1 MTLSL
6 LIRRL
11 SLGAGLLAISLGS
24 ALSAD
29 TKKPAAPAGPVIPT
43 VITSKSLEMWSTDTD
58 THSIFDQNVVVTG
71 NNMRM
76 TCDHLDVLAA
86 RLGDT
91 DATVGKLDK
100 FKTLVATGN
109 VRIVQGD
116 RDVTCGRAEVFPREN
131 RIVLTEHPV
140 VIDSSGPYVAKG
152 TKIILLR
159 GERRLFGENIEI
171 TGPPF
176 KDLGEFADKPMQA
189 PAPASAAVPVGETPP
204 ALRRDT
210 KKP

>member
-1 MTLSL
+1 MTFSL
-6 LIRRL
+6 IIRRL
-11 SLGAGLLAISLGS
+11 SLGSALLAISLCS
-24 ALSAD
+24 AFSAD
-29 TKKPAAPAGPVIPT
+29 TKKPPAAPAGPIIPT

-109 VRIVQGD
+109 VHIVQGD
-116 RDVTCGRAEVFPREN
+116 RDVTCGRAEVFPKEN

-152 TKIILLR
+152 TRIILLR
-159 GERRLFGENIEI
+159 GERRLFGDNVEI
-171 TGPPF
+171 TGPPI
-176 KDLGEFADKPMQA
+176 KDLGFDADKPMQA
-189 PAPASAAVPVGETPP
+189 PVKAP
-204 ALRRDT
+204 
-210 KKP
+210 

>member
-1 MTLSL
+1 MTLP
-6 LIRRL
+6 LILRRL
-11 SLGAGLLAISLGS
+11 PLGSALLAISLGS
-24 ALSAD
+24 AFAAD
-29 TKKPAAPAGPVIPT
+29 TKKPPAAPAGPIIPT
-43 VITSKSLEMWSTDTD
+43 VITSKSLDMRSTDTE
-58 THSIFDQNVVVTG
+58 THAVFDQNVVVTG

-109 VRIVQGD
+109 VHIVQDD
-116 RDVTCGRAEVFPREN
+116 RDVTCGRAEVFPRED

-159 GERRLFGENIEI
+159 GERRLFGDNVEI
-171 TGPPF
+171 TGPPI
-176 KDLGEFADKPMQA
+176 KDLGFDADKPMQA
-189 PAPASAAVPVGETPP
+189 PVKAP
-204 ALRRDT
+204 
-210 KKP
+210 